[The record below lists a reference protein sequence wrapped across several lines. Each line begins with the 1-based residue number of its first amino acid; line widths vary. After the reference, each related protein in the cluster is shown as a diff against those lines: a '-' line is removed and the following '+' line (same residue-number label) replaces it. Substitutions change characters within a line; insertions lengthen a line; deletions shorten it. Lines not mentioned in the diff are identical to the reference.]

1 MKKIIAALSGLC
13 CFSILCA
20 QTGEGKFAIS
30 LSPTIG
36 WMRTNDN
43 LINSNGI
50 KLGLK
55 IGGIGEYPITEWM
68 HLYGGASFSL
78 SQGGKLLH
86 KFGGNLLPDS
96 KLSDSKYNTGEKPLP
111 DDVQI
116 TYSVQIFEIPMGLR
130 YLIGLPNKPFDLY
143 LAFPEFYLGLIGKS
157 NGKIDA
163 TGIRLEKED
172 IGGDVKPFNFAWGIG
187 AGIHLP
193 LNGDHYGT
201 MGLHL
206 QRGLADVTSNNG
218 KRVTST
224 GLREDE
230 DSKGTLNSL
239 ILKFA
244 YFF

>member
-1 MKKIIAALSGLC
+1 MKKIIAVLTGICWFATLS
-13 CFSILCA
+13 A
-20 QTGEGKFAIS
+20 QTEEGRFAVS

-36 WMRTNDN
+36 WMRSNDN

-55 IGGIGEYPITEWM
+55 IGGLGEYPITEWM
-68 HLYGGASFSL
+68 YLYGGVSFSF
-78 SQGGKLLH
+78 SQGGSLLH

-96 KLSDSKYNTGEKPLP
+96 KLSDSQYNTGDKPLP

-116 TYSVQIFEIPMGLR
+116 TYSLQIFEIPMGLR
-130 YLIGLPNKPFDLY
+130 YHIGLPGKPFDLY
-143 LAFPEFYLGLIGKS
+143 LAFPEFYVGLIGKS

-163 TGIRLEKED
+163 TGIRLKKED
-172 IGGDVKPFNFAWGIG
+172 IGPDVKPFNFAWGIG
-187 AGIHLP
+187 AGIQLP
-193 LNGDHYGT
+193 LNGDHYGSF
-201 MGLHL
+201 GLHL

-218 KRVTST
+218 KRVTSS

-230 DSKGTLNSL
+230 DSKGSLNSL